1 MKLDNLLE
9 FVDKNS
15 FLVEIFGLGYIGFP
29 LAVRLASFG
38 AKVIGIDSSS
48 QRIERLNNNN
58 LMDSEIYLKNE
69 FLECRQKNNL
79 EFAEKPSKSSNPKIG
94 IICVPTP
101 IPDKQI
107 SSDVFVKS
115 AVETFLNFSNS
126 GDLIILESSIE
137 VGTTE
142 KIKDIIEAKGFKV
155 GEDFGLCFCPE
166 RVDPANKEWGVENI
180 PRVIYC
186 SDGTTFEVAK
196 KIYQNVNKAN
206 LIRVSSPKI
215 AEIVKSFENAFR
227 LVNISLVNE
236 LAILCEKLGISVKE
250 VIDAASTKPFG
261 FMSHYPGAGAGG
273 HCIPKDPRFLLES
286 AKKFGTNFLTIE
298 NALRINEFMPK
309 HICDSIEIELK
320 KLQLEKS
327 ILVCG
332 LSYKANVEDMRDSP
346 SFKIIKEMESKGF
359 SVFGYDQFFKNEFI
373 DKYLI
378 ENNLSEFNCK
388 ILENLENESLK
399 GISCMCIVQHHSQNE
414 KRLKEIYE
422 NSLIPFIYDCQSKL
436 IKNPKSK
443 TILHV
448 LG

>member
-115 AVETFLNFSNS
+115 AVETFLNFSNP

-142 KIKDIIEAKGFKV
+142 KIKDVIEAKGFKV

-186 SDGTTFEVAK
+186 SDDTTFEVAK

-250 VIDAASTKPFG
+250 VI
-261 FMSHYPGAGAGG
+261 
-273 HCIPKDPRFLLES
+273 CILVEIYNEKLLE
-286 AKKFGTNFLTIE
+286 AKCANS
-298 NALRINEFMPK
+298 N
-309 HICDSIEIELK
+309 K
-320 KLQLEKS
+320 KTCKLEK
-327 ILVCG
+327 
-332 LSYKANVEDMRDSP
+332 N
-346 SFKIIKEMESKGF
+346 FKK
-359 SVFGYDQFFKNEFI
+359 
-373 DKYLI
+373 
-378 ENNLSEFNCK
+378 
-388 ILENLENESLK
+388 
-399 GISCMCIVQHHSQNE
+399 
-414 KRLKEIYE
+414 
-422 NSLIPFIYDCQSKL
+422 
-436 IKNPKSK
+436 
-443 TILHV
+443 
-448 LG
+448 